1 MPTLL
6 LQENV
11 EDAYRGRVFG
21 TLDMTSSILVLLGV
35 AFSGLMGE
43 RIGIVPILSIGASIM
58 IVAGIISFLLLPR
71 AAHQR

>member
-71 AAHQR
+71 AVHQR